1 MPSKPDDFVK
11 FPSEVKQ
18 DEMLEVNKLLQ
29 RLRYRCISTKW
40 SGSEQQYSCRFVSPT
55 GEETGYMTVEEM
67 WKEVGLYD
75 AYPID

>member
-1 MPSKPDDFVK
+1 MPSKPDDFSK
-11 FPSEVKQ
+11 FPSLKKQ

-29 RLRYRCISTKW
+29 RLRYKPTSTRW
-40 SGSEQQYSCRFVSPT
+40 SSSAMQYSCQFVSPT

-75 AYPID
+75 SYPID